1 LINRSSNIIDV
12 EECSETKIYHVHN
25 TYVVMSF
32 CLITAPCET
41 DMDDLDIDIKVNG
54 EPRNESEKVSFS
66 GIPQNYDP
74 DTVQETDAVPSN
86 SITVD
91 FGELVELNVL
101 EIDSPDVSTI
111 SIIVKDGNGNVLTD
125 TEGKP
130 FTDVLIVEDGKLVFP
145 ENFPD
150 VEDITIII
158 VSADNPSITL
168 GTDFLGCLH
177 PREYTFIIYY
187 M

>member
-1 LINRSSNIIDV
+1 MIALTPAPFDISPAFFHMICFNLLIIAA
-12 EECSETKIYHVHN
+12 Y
-25 TYVVMSF
+25 
-32 CLITAPCET
+32 CEY
-41 DMDDLDIDIKVNG
+41 DMDDLDIEIKVNG

-66 GIPQNYDP
+66 NIPQNYDP

-177 PREYTFIIYY
+177 PREYTFIVYY